1 VATWVA
7 GQLVQRHGEITLA
20 RPGNLVRMS

>member
-1 VATWVA
+1 VA

>member
-1 VATWVA
+1 VA
-7 GQLVQRHGEITLA
+7 GQLVQRNGEITLA